1 MLFTTLSPDIITF
14 FQMLSVYGRRHIGYG
29 VTDSMLDLMSDC
41 FIVAIQQPLEDS
53 WTKDVEESWRAL
65 FRLDP
70 GNLVNPRDF
79 IVTLQK
85 QHRFNSRID
94 ICVCIVCL
102 KYRI

>member
-65 FRLDP
+65 FRLDA
-70 GNLVNPRDF
+70 GNLVNP
-79 IVTLQK
+79 Q
-85 QHRFNSRID
+85 RFHCNFAKTTS
-94 ICVCIVCL
+94 VSFPN
-102 KYRI
+102 